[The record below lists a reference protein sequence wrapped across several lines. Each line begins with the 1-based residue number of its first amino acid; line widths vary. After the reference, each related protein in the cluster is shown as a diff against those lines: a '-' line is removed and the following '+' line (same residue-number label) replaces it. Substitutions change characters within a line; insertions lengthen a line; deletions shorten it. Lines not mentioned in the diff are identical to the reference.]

1 MVTLHIENTVHD
13 YETWKGAFDKFERFR
28 ADSGVRSYR
37 VSRRVDDAHQV
48 TVDLEFDTAAEAV
61 AFRGALE
68 QIWRTPQSQ
77 RELVEHGT
85 PVLYE
90 VADARVLS
98 AAAASTA

>member
-13 YETWKGAFDKFERFR
+13 YESWKSAFDKFERFR

-37 VSRRVDDAHQV
+37 LSRKVEDGNQV
-48 TVDLEFDTAAEAV
+48 AVDLEFATAAEAT

-77 RELVEHGT
+77 QQLVEHGT

-90 VADARVLS
+90 VTVDRTLS